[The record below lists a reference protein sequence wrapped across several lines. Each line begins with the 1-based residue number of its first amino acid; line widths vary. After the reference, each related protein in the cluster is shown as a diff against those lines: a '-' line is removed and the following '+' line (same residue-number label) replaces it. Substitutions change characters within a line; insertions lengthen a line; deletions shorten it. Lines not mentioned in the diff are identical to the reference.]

1 MLRQTTPPKELIMNF
16 ALQHAATLL
25 KYGGISFIAGAVNHG
40 FFSETRSLW
49 TAAIGV
55 LIYLLGSALEMR
67 AFDQSKTT
75 WRQVFGWGI
84 VFSVGIGFFTGGLQH
99 FPDSPSRSLWVV
111 PLGFAL
117 SLVSLLAME
126 GQAIAKTKSLLLY
139 ALCSLAVVCAGS
151 YLAYSTFQNGSG
163 GHAHDGPGHSHSH
176 ETPNSKK
183 NATALKL
190 TREINIEMNDQMRF
204 VPNHVSAKQGE
215 VIQFNVINTG
225 KIRHEFLVGTAEDL
239 KAHAAEMKKMAAG
252 HVHQHDD
259 GHSLSLAA
267 GERGHLIIQFNEA
280 KDLQI
285 ACYEPGHF
293 EAGMHGHI
301 HVTR

>member
-1 MLRQTTPPKELIMNF
+1 MNF
-16 ALQHAATLL
+16 ALQHSATLL

-139 ALCSLAVVCAGS
+139 ALISLAVVGAGS
-151 YLAYSTFQNGSG
+151 YFGYALLQGSA
-163 GHAHDGPGHSHSH
+163 GHAQDGHSHSH
-176 ETPNSKK
+176 DAPNTQA
-183 NATALKL
+183 ATKALQP
-190 TREINIEMNDQMRF
+190 TREIDIEMNDQMRF
-204 VPNHVSAKQGE
+204 VPNHVSVKQGE
-215 VIQFNVINTG
+215 VIQFNVTNAG
-225 KIRHEFLVGTAEDL
+225 KIRHEFLVGSAESL

-252 HVHQHDD
+252 QAHQHDD
-259 GHSLSLAA
+259 GHSLSLSA
-267 GERGHLIIQFNEA
+267 GERGRLIISFSEA

-293 EAGMHGHI
+293 EAGMQGDI
-301 HVTR
+301 HVKPSH